1 MGEASS
7 GHSRRWSSAAAWVE
21 KTGKPLNNR
30 RELRTDG
37 VAVSR
42 SVGETDGQPFEHP
55 TNASTNRSGRP
66 W

>member
-1 MGEASS
+1 MGEASFE
-7 GHSRRWSSAAAWVE
+7 HSPRWSRAAVWVE

-55 TNASTNRSGRP
+55 TNASTNRSGRL